1 MAYVRGSNEVWY
13 EMDDEE
19 VRQVKQKTLL
29 KQQAYIL
36 FYARAVWP
44 CDARCAVNLAPRG
57 LLNVGAATP
66 DAGDPLGPCGRSCAG
81 GEQGD
86 ADAD

>member
-19 VRQVKQKTLL
+19 VRQVKQKTVL

-44 CDARCAVNLAPRG
+44 CDARCAAAPRG
-57 LLNVGAATP
+57 QLNVGAATP
-66 DAGDPLGPCGRSCAG
+66 GAADPLGHCSRSCAG
-81 GEQGD
+81 GGQGD